1 MSFRSLEGTRVLDFT
16 RLLPGPL
23 GCRFLA
29 EMGAEVIK
37 VEERRNP
44 DPVRQYPPF
53 REGIS
58 WLFTALNAGK
68 RHVEYDGDKEEHRKA
83 LEELI
88 ASADVLVEQFKP
100 GTMSKMGLGYNHLSV
115 LNPRL
120 VYVSVSGY
128 PEGSEAFTEPG
139 HDINYMAECGAL
151 ALNRDA
157 HGQPVLPA
165 FQAADIAGGSFGLVM
180 AVMAGLL
187 ERHRTNKGCHLRVP
201 MASFARLLTF
211 LPALWQQLHGSLE
224 GYLLDGRMPN
234 YGIYA
239 TADGHVA
246 LGALEPKF
254 WMAFCEAMEKP
265 EWAMRLFTD
274 ADGAQGLHNEV
285 AAYLKQFSTAELL
298 ERCSGKASCLSAVR
312 DHLSLTDSPAS
323 APGEFLRWEGN
334 TGTPV
339 LVPGFP
345 LGSVESICMT
355 WPAPGSDNERFG
367 LL

>member
-1 MSFRSLEGTRVLDFT
+1 MSFRPLEETRVLDFT

-37 VEERRNP
+37 IEEQRNP

-53 REGIS
+53 REGVS
-58 WLFTALNAGK
+58 WLFLALNAGK
-68 RHVEYDGDKEEHRKA
+68 KHVEYDNQNEQHRNA
-83 LEELI
+83 LMTLV

-100 GTMSKMGLGYNHLSV
+100 GTMDKMGLSYTSLSA

-120 VYVSVSGY
+120 IYVSVSGY
-128 PEGSEAFTEPG
+128 PEGSEAFTEAG

-151 ALNRDA
+151 AFIRDGA
-157 HGQPVLPA
+157 GHPVLPA

-187 ERHRTNKGCHLRVP
+187 ERHRTGRGRHIRVA
-201 MASFARLLTF
+201 MTSLARQLTF
-211 LPALWQQLHGSLE
+211 LPSLWHQLHGGLD
-224 GYLLDGRMPN
+224 GYLLAGTMPN

-239 TADGHVA
+239 TADGYVA

-265 EWAMRLFTD
+265 DWSMRLFTD
-274 ADGAQGLHNEV
+274 ADGGQSLKEEV
-285 AAYLKQFSTAELL
+285 ADFLRRQSTEQLV
-298 ERCSGKASCLSAVR
+298 ERCRGKACCLSPVR
-312 DHLSLTDSPAS
+312 EPAS
-323 APGEFLRWEGN
+323 LSASPSVASGEFYSWPADNNQRVEI
-334 TGTPV
+334 PV
-339 LVPGFP
+339 FP
-345 LGSVESICMT
+345 LGDTEPVFKDI
-355 WPAPGSDNERFG
+355 WPGMDNATFNF
-367 LL
+367 L

>member
-1 MSFRSLEGTRVLDFT
+1 MSFRALEGTRVLDFT

-37 VEERRNP
+37 VEEQRNP

-53 REGIS
+53 REGVS
-58 WLFTALNAGK
+58 WLFLSLNAGK
-68 RHVEYDGDKEEHRKA
+68 RHVEYDAQNARHREA
-83 LEELI
+83 LLNLVT
-88 ASADVLVEQFKP
+88 SADALVEQFRP
-100 GTMSKMGLGYNHLSV
+100 GTMDRMGLGYEQLSV

-128 PEGSEAFTEPG
+128 PEGSEAFLEAG

-151 ALNRDA
+151 AFVRDA
-157 HGQPVLPA
+157 SGSPVLPA

-187 ERHRTNKGCHLRVP
+187 ERQRTGKGCHIRVAMTS
-201 MASFARLLTF
+201 MARQLCF
-211 LPALWQQLHGSLE
+211 LPALWQQLNGGLE
-224 GYLLDGRMPN
+224 GYLLAGNMPN

-239 TADGHVA
+239 TADGYVA

-265 EWAMRLFTD
+265 DWAMRLFTD
-274 ADGAQGLHNEV
+274 SDGGRKLREEV
-285 AAYLKQFSTAELL
+285 AEFLRVQPTALVL
-298 ERCSGKASCLSAVR
+298 ERCQGKSCCLTPVREKAV
-312 DHLSLTDSPAS
+312 DMS
-323 APGEFLRWEGN
+323 APSVADNEYYSWPAAD
-334 TGTPV
+334 GTALHIPT
-339 LVPGFP
+339 FP
-345 LGSVESICMT
+345 LGDKTVVNKHFIT
-355 WPAPGSDNERFG
+355 PGQDNPMFG
-367 LL
+367 F